1 MWGVLVSS
9 ALLSISNTIMGNYM
23 AAIFLGYLTIITSFP
38 LWYSLE
44 ILRQKKEWTA
54 RYFTIRKVFLGT
66 MFTAGLALV
75 LIGIFVFHFK
85 NMGMVMV
92 FFGVIGVNS
101 IRELLLTRDQAMVKE
116 TRIRMH
122 IRGTIIS
129 GIAAYTAFFAFGG
142 QRILMNVLML
152 DAQWMV
158 LPWTLP
164 TVLGLIYSRYMQ
176 RKYKGA

>member
-1 MWGVLVSS
+1 
-9 ALLSISNTIMGNYM
+9 
-23 AAIFLGYLTIITSFP
+23 
-38 LWYSLE
+38 
-44 ILRQKKEWTA
+44 
-54 RYFTIRKVFLGT
+54 
-66 MFTAGLALV
+66 
-75 LIGIFVFHFK
+75 
-85 NMGMVMV
+85 MGMVMV